1 MTNKISTETKEK
13 FVKTAL
19 EIYKSKSK
27 FFNENEFKKDVYA
40 LFIIKKMINK
50 FIRTGI
56 INDKLLINNII
67 ISYNV
72 FDNKIID
79 LFKIIMQT
87 KEMEIIKSFLLF
99 LDLYDQDD
107 DIITNEIIDNLLND
121 VAHRF
126 KIRYKYD

>member
-107 DIITNEIIDNLLND
+107 DINTNEIIDNLLND

>member
-107 DIITNEIIDNLLND
+107 NINTNEIIDNLLND

>member
-1 MTNKISTETKEK
+1 M
-13 FVKTAL
+13 

-107 DIITNEIIDNLLND
+107 DINTNEIIDNLLND

>member
-67 ISYNV
+67 ISYNI

-107 DIITNEIIDNLLND
+107 DINTNEIIDNLLND

>member
-19 EIYKSKSK
+19 EIYKSKSN

-107 DIITNEIIDNLLND
+107 DINTNEIIDNLLND